1 MEKRDNILFSD
12 TFDVKDV
19 DKGGKKFDRI
29 SRIDGRSQT
38 HDMSLILDINSE
50 LYPVDAGDKFKLTL
64 ASTLSLTDAGG
75 KDNAAAAAVFGKGEA
90 NWRSY
95 INGDERSLADD
106 YDYVMFGRVYR
117 YDDDSGSKVSAFV
130 SFGGLLMCLEGD
142 IRHLQNFVV
151 GDSVYLLVKGI

>member
-50 LYPVDAGDKFKLTL
+50 LYPLDAGDKFKLTL
-64 ASTLSLTDAGG
+64 ASTLSLSDGG
-75 KDNAAAAAVFGKGEA
+75 KDAAAFGKGEA

-117 YDDDSGSKVSAFV
+117 YDDDSVSKVSAFV

-142 IRHLQNFVV
+142 VRHLQNFDV
-151 GDSVYLLVKGI
+151 GDSVYLLLKSI

>member
-1 MEKRDNILFSD
+1 MDKRENILFTD
-12 TFDVKDV
+12 TFEAKEIN
-19 DKGGKKFDRI
+19 KEGKVFDRV

-64 ASTLSLTDAGG
+64 ASSLSLSDT
-75 KDNAAAAAVFGKGEA
+75 KEQAAFGKAEA

-95 INGDERSLADD
+95 INGEERSLADD

-117 YDDDSGSKVSAFV
+117 YDDASGSKVSAFV

-151 GDSVYLLVKGI
+151 GDSVYLLMKTI

>member
-1 MEKRDNILFSD
+1 MDKRDNILFSD
-12 TFDVKDV
+12 TFDVKDIN
-19 DKGGKKFDRI
+19 KGGKVFDRV

-50 LYPVDAGDKFKLTL
+50 LYPLDAGDKFKLTL
-64 ASTLSLTDAGG
+64 ASSLSLSDGA
-75 KDNAAAAAVFGKGEA
+75 KEPASFGKGEA
-90 NWRSY
+90 NWRAY
-95 INGDERSLADD
+95 VNGDERSLADD

-117 YDDDSGSKVSAFV
+117 YDDSTGSKVSAFV

-151 GDSVYLLVKGI
+151 GDTMYLLMKTI

>member
-50 LYPVDAGDKFKLTL
+50 LYPLDAGDKFKLTL
-64 ASTLSLTDAGG
+64 ASTLSLSDGG
-75 KDNAAAAAVFGKGEA
+75 KDAAAFGKGEA

-151 GDSVYLLVKGI
+151 GDSVYLLVKSI

>member
-50 LYPVDAGDKFKLTL
+50 LYPLDAGDKFKLTL
-64 ASTLSLTDAGG
+64 ASTLSLTDGG
-75 KDNAAAAAVFGKGEA
+75 KEAAFGKGEA

-117 YDDDSGSKVSAFV
+117 YDDDSGSKVSAFM

-151 GDSVYLLVKGI
+151 GDSVYLLVKSI

>member
-50 LYPVDAGDKFKLTL
+50 LYPLDAGDKFKLTL
-64 ASTLSLTDAGG
+64 ASTLSLSDGG
-75 KDNAAAAAVFGKGEA
+75 KDAAAFGKGEA

-142 IRHLQNFVV
+142 VRHLQNFDV
-151 GDSVYLLVKGI
+151 GDSVYLLLKSI

>member
-1 MEKRDNILFSD
+1 MDRQTDNILFSD
-12 TFDVKDV
+12 TMEIKDV
-19 DKGGKKFDRI
+19 DKDGKKFDRV

-38 HDMSLILDINSE
+38 HDMNLILDINSE
-50 LYPVDAGDKFKLTL
+50 LYSLDAGDKFKLTL
-64 ASTLSLTDAGG
+64 ASSLSEHT
-75 KDNAAAAAVFGKGEA
+75 KDTG

-117 YDDDSGSKVSAFV
+117 YDDASGSKVSAFA

-142 IRHLQNFVV
+142 IRHLQNFAV
-151 GDSVYLLVKGI
+151 GDTLYLLIKRV

>member
-1 MEKRDNILFSD
+1 EEGMEKRDNILFSD

-50 LYPVDAGDKFKLTL
+50 LYPLDAGDKFKLTL
-64 ASTLSLTDAGG
+64 ASTLSLSDGG
-75 KDNAAAAAVFGKGEA
+75 KDAAAFGKGEA

-151 GDSVYLLVKGI
+151 GDSVYLLVKSI

>member
-50 LYPVDAGDKFKLTL
+50 LYPLDAGDKFKLTL
-64 ASTLSLTDAGG
+64 ASTLSLTEGG
-75 KDNAAAAAVFGKGEA
+75 KDAAAFGKGEA

-151 GDSVYLLVKGI
+151 GDSVYLLVKSI